1 MYDNLHFYTFG
12 ISLLINIVFGGL
24 IIYNQRERKRI
35 YRILNDTN
43 NSISE
48 KNQAI
53 SEQAAKLSEAF
64 ENLWTINQRLDE
76 EVLLRTDSIT
86 RQHREMIKSIH
97 FYTHK
102 LRGTLSSMM
111 GLVLLAKEE
120 DKSQQLHE
128 LLELMNVCIRQLDE
142 SVRELGEI
150 GK

>member
-1 MYDNLHFYTFG
+1 MGRVFLVFRSMYDNLHFYTFG
-12 ISLLINIVFGGL
+12 ISLLINIVFGGF

-35 YRILNDTN
+35 YRILNDLN

-53 SEQAAKLSEAF
+53 LEQAAKLSEAF

-97 FYTHK
+97 FLYTQTTRNS
-102 LRGTLSSMM
+102 LEYDGTSVACK
-111 GLVLLAKEE
+111 GGG
-120 DKSQQLHE
+120 Q
-128 LLELMNVCIRQLDE
+128 E
-142 SVRELGEI
+142 STTS
-150 GK
+150 